1 MSMPVVILFAH
12 GARDPAWAQPFQAL
26 REALRSA
33 RPEGRVELAFLEL
46 MEPGLPDLVA
56 TLADEGVR
64 EVVVVPVFLGRGG
77 HLRRDF
83 PILMEAA
90 QARAPGVTLRATP
103 AVGELPAVIAAMS
116 GAILGVIEGWCLPE
130 VAAK

>member
-1 MSMPVVILFAH
+1 MSNPVVILFAH

-26 REALRSA
+26 RDALRVA

-56 TLADEGVR
+56 TLADEGVQ

-83 PILMEAA
+83 PVLLEAA
-90 QARAPGVTLRATP
+90 RARAPGVRVRETP

-116 GAILGVIEGWCLPE
+116 SAILSVIQD
-130 VAAK
+130 

>member
-1 MSMPVVILFAH
+1 MSNPVVILFAH
-12 GARDPAWAQPFQAL
+12 GARDPAWAQPFQSL
-26 REALRSA
+26 REALLAA

-56 TLADEGVR
+56 ALADEGVR
-64 EVVVVPVFLGRGG
+64 EVIVVPVFLGRGG

-83 PILMEAA
+83 PVLMEAA
-90 QARAPGVTLRATP
+90 RARAPAVTVRETP

-116 GAILGVIEGWCLPE
+116 GAILGVLEE
-130 VAAK
+130 

>member
-1 MSMPVVILFAH
+1 MSNPVVILFAH
-12 GARDPAWAQPFQAL
+12 GARDPAWAQPFQSL
-26 REALRSA
+26 REALLAA

-83 PILMEAA
+83 PVLMEAA
-90 QARAPGVTLRATP
+90 RARAPAVTVRETP

-116 GAILGVIEGWCLPE
+116 GAILGVLEE
-130 VAAK
+130 

>member
-1 MSMPVVILFAH
+1 MSNPVVILFAH

-26 REALRSA
+26 RDALRVA

-56 TLADEGVR
+56 TLADEGVQ

-83 PILMEAA
+83 PVLLEAA
-90 QARAPGVTLRATP
+90 RARAPGVMVRETP

-116 GAILGVIEGWCLPE
+116 SAILSVIQ
-130 VAAK
+130 A

>member
-1 MSMPVVILFAH
+1 
-12 GARDPAWAQPFQAL
+12 
-26 REALRSA
+26 
-33 RPEGRVELAFLEL
+33 VELAFLEL

-56 TLADEGVR
+56 TLADEDVQ

-83 PILMEAA
+83 PVLLEAA
-90 QARAPGVTLRATP
+90 RARAPGVMVRETP

-116 GAILGVIEGWCLPE
+116 SAILSVIQD
-130 VAAK
+130 

>member
-1 MSMPVVILFAH
+1 MSNPVVILFAH
-12 GARDPAWAQPFQAL
+12 GARDPAWAQPFQSL
-26 REALRSA
+26 REALLSA

-83 PILMEAA
+83 PVLMEAA
-90 QARAPGVTLRATP
+90 RARAPAVTVRETP

-116 GAILGVIEGWCLPE
+116 GAILGVLEE
-130 VAAK
+130 